1 MKKVKSLIFYTPPM
15 QNHYFWVPMEAK
27 IELQSK
33 LGANFIAIKND
44 NGKMMLIREGSER
57 TRGRLGG
64 GFGLG
69 GEGDTVG
76 GARENREWQA

>member
-1 MKKVKSLIFYTPPM
+1 M

-44 NGKMMLIREGSER
+44 NGKMMLIREGSGR
-57 TRGRLGG
+57 TRRRLGG
-64 GFGLG
+64 GFGLS
-69 GEGDTVG
+69 GEGERG
-76 GARENREWQA
+76 RGS